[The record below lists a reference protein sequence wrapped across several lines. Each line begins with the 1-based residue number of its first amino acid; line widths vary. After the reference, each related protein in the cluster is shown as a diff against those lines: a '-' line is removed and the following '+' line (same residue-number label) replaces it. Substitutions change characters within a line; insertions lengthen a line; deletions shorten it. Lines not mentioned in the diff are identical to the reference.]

1 MSREE
6 FVQDY
11 AKLMENFERELS
23 EEMEQMS
30 KKAENGDDEKGDDDA
45 KALSMDTIIKYLNDN
60 QSVLETKM
68 NDHDRKHMENALKI
82 TKDMKSLAK
91 EAISAL
97 KIDLMSFYNFGKS
110 TFSVA
115 ISEFG
120 ISKSF
125 LD

>member
-23 EEMEQMS
+23 EEMEQMG
-30 KKAENGDDEKGDDDA
+30 KKAANGDDEKGDDT
-45 KALSMDTIIKYLNDN
+45 KALSMETIIKYLNDN